1 MMPEAGGMCLSTFSS
16 LHTAAV
22 LLEYLSALNRY
33 MVVQI
38 GISHK
43 AKVVIQQPAGS
54 RGTVAGSEV
63 RTMLACHRHT
73 LSRFS
78 LCE

>member
-1 MMPEAGGMCLSTFSS
+1 MM
-16 LHTAAV
+16 
-22 LLEYLSALNRY
+22 
-33 MVVQI
+33 VQI

-78 LCE
+78 LCDYTELLFGLSIYNIMDN